1 MVAKEEK
8 VISIC
13 ISHLI
18 SGIIP
23 NGLQIQVL
31 PIFEIGLFFYILQL
45 LSEKSTGD
53 KSSYTKELTCQEKLY
68 HEKEKVYL

>member
-1 MVAKEEK
+1 MDYKFK
-8 VISIC
+8 FF
-13 ISHLI
+13 
-18 SGIIP
+18 
-23 NGLQIQVL
+23 

-53 KSSYTKELTCQEKLY
+53 KSSYTKELTYQDKLY